1 MDGALPARGDSEP
14 QPSSDAAPERAL
26 QGGEGGGAGAGAGA
40 SGTVDDASFTPA
52 FTAAQK
58 SFIDRMNDLMGKAQ
72 SLLIVAIMVLHEE
85 SRAVEVTTP
94 SGLKQ
99 KTQGLIDSCAFVA
112 CVVLALLRHVEKEW
126 DLPLSPRIVFGYMN
140 YDVPGLRVSVPHL
153 WVETRHDEIAEV
165 CMQVTGRKDLA
176 DRERVRIT
184 DIAGG
189 ITHKRMKLVL
199 GRPFHAT
206 LQNVQDTEG
215 RVADESAAAEDVVE
229 ASYTPTPEA
238 AVAPDAAAHVE
249 QLRQVAR
256 APLQALRASGGMRTV
271 RKFKYILQKLMT
283 QAAEKEVGK
292 YKFNMASLGVE
303 EVMPNGSAVPG
314 DRPQAAEVES
324 KQ

>member
-1 MDGALPARGDSEP
+1 MADSAEGDSC
-14 QPSSDAAPERAL
+14 
-26 QGGEGGGAGAGAGA
+26 GACAGA
-40 SGTVDDASFTPA
+40 SEASDSASPFTPV
-52 FTAAQK
+52 FTSSQK
-58 SFIDRMNDLMGKAQ
+58 SFIDRMNDLLGKAQ
-72 SLLIVAIMVLHEE
+72 SLLIVTIMVLHEE

-94 SGLKQ
+94 SGAKQ

-112 CVVLALLRHVEKEW
+112 CVVLALLRHIEKEW
-126 DLPLSPRIVFGYMN
+126 DLPLKPRIVFGYMN

-176 DRERVRIT
+176 EKERVRIT

-189 ITHKRMKLVL
+189 ITHRRLKLVL

-215 RVADESAAAEDVVE
+215 KAADDSAAADDVVE
-229 ASYTPTPEA
+229 ATYTLTPEA

-249 QLRQVAR
+249 QLREVAR
-256 APLQALRASGGMRTV
+256 APLQALRANGGIRTMH
-271 RKFKYILQKLMT
+271 KFKYILQKLMA
-283 QAAEKEVGK
+283 QAAQREIGK

-303 EVMPNGSAVPG
+303 EVMPNGSEVPDELRGSG
-314 DRPQAAEVES
+314 DHSDRDIG
-324 KQ
+324 K